1 MGCFLL
7 GLLLPLL
14 SLKPVRVL
22 GAMDSCWDDL
32 GRANRCMPRFE
43 NAVFNRTVIASN
55 VCGSPPEDYC
65 KQTGS
70 SKSCHR
76 CDAMHPSLHH
86 NATYL
91 NDFHNDEEPTWWQS
105 QSMFHGVQYPNSVNL
120 TLHLGKSYEISYIRL
135 KFHTSRP
142 ESFAIYKRTHEGG
155 SWIPYQYYSATCG
168 KTYRRN
174 SKGYLRPGEDEQQAT
189 CTDEFSDISPLT
201 GGNVAFSTLEGRP
214 SAYNFDHSPVLQ
226 REMKIVLTNYYWCK
240 CNGHASECVSNE
252 IVRLVCNCQHN
263 TAGPDSCNCSGRSED
278 CHFDAELYRG
288 TGHGGHCVNCRDG
301 TAGPNCERCKEN
313 FHRSSPKDACLPCN
327 CSVVGSSSLQC
338 GGDGNCI
345 CKLSV
350 TGEKCDSC
358 QPGYHSLTEGGCRPC
373 ACHPAGS
380 VRLCNPL
387 NGQCSCKEN
396 VEGYQCDRG
405 SVALALVLPC
415 VREAKPAG
423 TVSPHRTTAN
433 PAGQAPG
440 KFLGDKL
447 LSYGQLLSLTFKG
460 ESAELLPS
468 FVMLIIEGSGMRMS
482 ARLFP
487 QNKTV
492 TDSHPQQTFVFRF
505 HEGQTGQQIPL
516 SSFEFH
522 RLLSNLTTIKISNAG
537 GHSDTAQLSEVTLV
551 SAAPGM
557 EPPAPWVEECICPQG
572 YVGQFCEFCAPRYKR
587 ETPSGGPFTRCV
599 PCTCNQHGV
608 CDGETGLCQCRD
620 NTVGPTCERC
630 ADGFYGNP
638 LLGTSGDCQ
647 PCPCPHQSSCA
658 VIPDS
663 GEVVCTDCPP
673 GQRGTRCE
681 MCDDGFHGDPVG
693 ARGQSKPCR
702 PCQCS
707 GNVDPN
713 AVGVCD
719 HATGRCLKCLHN
731 TEGDRCERCKDGY
744 YGNALDRETL
754 HKCKP
759 CNCSPSG
766 SVSPSAG
773 CGAQTGQCECLS
785 HVTGRDCGHCE
796 TGFFNLRPGE
806 GCQRCTCN
814 PTGSVSSACH
824 PITGQCLCRPG
835 VDGSAC
841 DSCRKGFFSF
851 SARGCRACNCSPMGS
866 VTMQCHG
873 NGTCLC
879 REGFVGYKCD
889 QCKVNY
895 FHSRATHQ
903 CEECPVCYG
912 LVRDEAAKLKEK
924 LQALEEEL
932 KKYDC
937 QSHRGYEHYPV
948 QREGSLSNSLEDLLA
963 MQNARDAFLNQF
975 MELETSVRT
984 IQERLSNISRDLN
997 CSGAGNDKHCSALSD
1012 TGSSIQAT
1020 QGQLQ
1025 LARET
1030 LDNMVIPH
1038 DLPREPNKWTIL
1050 VNESQV
1056 LAVSQK
1062 SLADYMESIAKKAL
1076 WASKQTLS
1084 LLSTIV
1090 EDHSTESYVRDLAG
1104 QYFDMHEAKANLTE
1118 SVEETLTEAKKTYSS
1133 VQRINTEI
1141 AEVLT
1146 NITDSHREIPLSDAM
1161 RNKTEELDRLSQSK
1175 EELISKAVSELQ
1187 PQIDSMIKSMESVQ
1201 QLDPL
1206 TARASESQ
1214 SLALTSVVKGKEVD
1228 AEASALLKELEGMK
1242 KTWSRKQTQTKVVV
1256 KKMRTVKEKIVVDAK
1271 KKTKQAV
1278 NTVTPAVSNSTQ
1290 ANATAREAQRLA
1302 TEASALKEQI
1312 SLNDHGTGIQCLMQD
1327 ARDAFLNQF
1336 MELETSV
1343 RTIQERLSNISRDLN
1358 CSGAG
1363 NDKHCSALSDTGSS
1377 IQATQGQLQ
1386 LARETLDNM
1395 VIPHDLPREPNKWTI
1410 LVNESQVLA
1419 VSQKSLADY
1428 MESIAKKALWA
1439 SKQTLSL
1446 LSTIVEDHSTESYV
1460 RDLAGQYFDMHEAKA
1475 NLTESVEETLTE
1487 AKKTYS
1493 SVQRINTEIAEV
1505 LTNITDSHREL
1516 TARAS
1521 ESQGLA
1527 LTSVVK
1533 GKEVDAE
1540 ASALLKELEGMKKT
1554 WSRKQ
1559 TQTKVV
1565 VKKMRTVKEKIVVD
1579 AKKKTKQAVNTVT
1592 PAVSNSTQANATARE
1607 AQRLATEA
1615 SADAKAAL
1623 KQTEKSGRMTT
1634 ELNSTVSAVLHEVAA
1649 QEMKAAELKRDMREM
1664 EEIAGSMGDVRED
1677 MKTAKRSLE
1686 SYALVLKDLLAKL
1699 ETSQVNERFES
1710 LLNETETQL
1719 RILQL
1724 GVQSEGLVL
1733 RIQTLQEAAR
1743 QQESQMKEM
1752 EKDIAEILEE
1762 KINLEDIVQNF
1773 PEGCFNRPQTGRQ

>member
-142 ESFAIYKRTHEGG
+142 ESFAIYKRTHKGG
-155 SWIPYQYYSATCG
+155 PWIPYQYYSATCG

-174 SKGYLRPGEDEQQAT
+174 GKGYLRPGEDEQQAT

-226 REMKIVLTNYYWCK
+226 DWVTATDLLISLNRLNTFGDEFFKDPNVLRSYYYAISDFSVGARCK

-263 TAGPDSCNCSGRSED
+263 TAGPDCEKCQPFFHDRPWARATADSANECLPCNCSGRSED

-288 TGHGGHCVNCRDG
+288 TGHGGHCVNCKDG

-327 CSVVGSSSLQC
+327 CSVVEKCDINFPKSSVNNKRQTCPPACPRSSSLQC

-350 TGEKCDSC
+350 TGKKCDSC

-380 VRLCNPL
+380 VGLCNPL

-396 VEGYQCDRG
+396 VEGYQCDR
-405 SVALALVLPC
+405 C
-415 VREAKPAG
+415 KPG
-423 TVSPHRTTAN
+423 TFNLDSLN
-433 PAGQAPG
+433 PAGCTSCFCYGHSAACTSAVQYSAFSITSDFTEDLDGWVGEFSDGSESLLIWKEGEVYLLPYTDEDSGFFKAPG

-447 LSYGQLLSLTFKG
+447 LSYGQPLSLTFKG
-460 ESAELLPS
+460 ESEELLPS
-468 FVMLIIEGSGMRMS
+468 FVTLIIEGSGMRMS

-492 TDSHPQQTFVFRF
+492 TDSHPQQTFVFRL
-505 HEGQTGQQIPL
+505 HEGQAGQQIPL

-522 RLLSNLTTIKISNAG
+522 RLLSNLTSIKISNAG
-537 GHSDTAQLSEVTLV
+537 GHSYTAQLSEVTLV
-551 SAAPGM
+551 SAAPGL

-572 YVGQFCEFCAPRYKR
+572 YVGQFCEFCAPGYKR

-658 VIPDS
+658 VIPDT
-663 GEVVCTDCPP
+663 GEVVCTECPP

-681 MCDDGFHGDPVG
+681 MCDDGFHGDPRGV
-693 ARGQSKPCR
+693 RGQWKPCR

-754 HKCKP
+754 HKCRP

-766 SVSPSAG
+766 SVGPSAG

-824 PITGQCLCRPG
+824 PITGQCSCRPG
-835 VDGSAC
+835 VEGSAC

-895 FHSRATHQ
+895 FHNRATHQ

-997 CSGAGNDKHCSALSD
+997 CSGAGNDKHCSALND

-1104 QYFDMHEAKANLTE
+1104 QFFDMHEAKANLTE
-1118 SVEETLTEAKKTYSS
+1118 SVEETLTEAKKAYSS

-1141 AEVLT
+1141 AVVLT
-1146 NITDSHREIPLSDAM
+1146 KITDSHREIPLSDAM

-1214 SLALTSVVKGKEVD
+1214 SLALASVVKGKEVD

-1242 KTWSRKQTQTKVVV
+1242 KTWNRKQTQTKVAV

-1271 KKTKQAV
+1271 KKTKQAA

-1290 ANATAREAQRLA
+1290 ANATA
-1302 TEASALKEQI
+1302 K
-1312 SLNDHGTGIQCLMQD
+1312 D
-1327 ARDAFLNQF
+1327 
-1336 MELETSV
+1336 
-1343 RTIQERLSNISRDLN
+1343 
-1358 CSGAG
+1358 
-1363 NDKHCSALSDTGSS
+1363 
-1377 IQATQGQLQ
+1377 
-1386 LARETLDNM
+1386 
-1395 VIPHDLPREPNKWTI
+1395 
-1410 LVNESQVLA
+1410 
-1419 VSQKSLADY
+1419 
-1428 MESIAKKALWA
+1428 
-1439 SKQTLSL
+1439 
-1446 LSTIVEDHSTESYV
+1446 
-1460 RDLAGQYFDMHEAKA
+1460 
-1475 NLTESVEETLTE
+1475 
-1487 AKKTYS
+1487 
-1493 SVQRINTEIAEV
+1493 
-1505 LTNITDSHREL
+1505 
-1516 TARAS
+1516 
-1521 ESQGLA
+1521 
-1527 LTSVVK
+1527 
-1533 GKEVDAE
+1533 
-1540 ASALLKELEGMKKT
+1540 
-1554 WSRKQ
+1554 
-1559 TQTKVV
+1559 
-1565 VKKMRTVKEKIVVD
+1565 
-1579 AKKKTKQAVNTVT
+1579 
-1592 PAVSNSTQANATARE
+1592 

-1649 QEMKAAELKRDMREM
+1649 QEMKAAELKRDLREM
-1664 EEIAGSMGDVRED
+1664 EEIAGNMGDVRED
-1677 MKTAKRSLE
+1677 MKTAKLSLE

-1724 GVQSEGLVL
+1724 GVQSEGLGL

-1773 PEGCFNRPQTGRQ
+1773 PEGCFNRPQTGRR

>member
-105 QSMFHGVQYPNSVNL
+105 QSMFHGVQYPDSVNL

-226 REMKIVLTNYYWCK
+226 DWVTATDLLISLNRLNTFGDEFFKDPNVLRSYYYAISDFSVGGRCK
-240 CNGHASECVSNE
+240 CNGHASECVSNK

-263 TAGPDSCNCSGRSED
+263 TAGPDCEKCQPFFHDRPWARATVDSANECLPCNCSGRSED

-380 VRLCNPL
+380 MGLCNPL

-396 VEGYQCDRG
+396 VEGYQCDR
-405 SVALALVLPC
+405 C
-415 VREAKPAG
+415 KPG
-423 TVSPHRTTAN
+423 TFNLDSQN
-433 PAGQAPG
+433 PAGCTSCFCYGHSAACTSAVQYSAFSITSDFTEDLDGWVGEFSDGSESLLIWKEGEVYLLPYTDEDSGFFKAPG
-440 KFLGDKL
+440 KFLGGKL
-447 LSYGQLLSLTFKG
+447 LSYGQPLSLTFKG
-460 ESAELLPS
+460 ESEELLPS
-468 FVMLIIEGSGMRMS
+468 FVTLIIEGSGMRMS

-492 TDSHPQQTFVFRF
+492 TDSHPQQTFVFRL
-505 HEGQTGQQIPL
+505 HEGQAGQQIPL

-522 RLLSNLTTIKISNAG
+522 RLLSNLTAIKISNAG
-537 GHSDTAQLSEVTLV
+537 GHSYTAQLSEVTLV
-551 SAAPGM
+551 SAAPGL

-572 YVGQFCEFCAPRYKR
+572 YVGQFCEFCAPGYKR
-587 ETPSGGPFTRCV
+587 ETPSSGPFTRCV

-658 VIPDS
+658 VIPDT

-681 MCDDGFHGDPVG
+681 MCDDGFHGDPRG
-693 ARGQSKPCR
+693 ARGQWKPCS

-824 PITGQCLCRPG
+824 PITGQCSCRPG
-835 VDGSAC
+835 VEGSAC

-997 CSGAGNDKHCSALSD
+997 CSGAGNDKHCSALND

-1104 QYFDMHEAKANLTE
+1104 QFFDMHEAKANLTE
-1118 SVEETLTEAKKTYSS
+1118 SVVETLTEAKKTYSS

-1141 AEVLT
+1141 AVVLT

-1175 EELISKAVSELQ
+1175 EELISKAMSELQ

-1206 TARASESQ
+1206 TARAGESQ
-1214 SLALTSVVKGKEVD
+1214 SLALASVVKGKEVD

-1242 KTWSRKQTQTKVVV
+1242 KTWSRKQTQTKVAV

-1271 KKTKQAV
+1271 KKTKQA
-1278 NTVTPAVSNSTQ
+1278 
-1290 ANATAREAQRLA
+1290 
-1302 TEASALKEQI
+1302 
-1312 SLNDHGTGIQCLMQD
+1312 
-1327 ARDAFLNQF
+1327 
-1336 MELETSV
+1336 
-1343 RTIQERLSNISRDLN
+1343 
-1358 CSGAG
+1358 
-1363 NDKHCSALSDTGSS
+1363 
-1377 IQATQGQLQ
+1377 
-1386 LARETLDNM
+1386 
-1395 VIPHDLPREPNKWTI
+1395 
-1410 LVNESQVLA
+1410 
-1419 VSQKSLADY
+1419 
-1428 MESIAKKALWA
+1428 AK
-1439 SKQTLSL
+1439 
-1446 LSTIVEDHSTESYV
+1446 
-1460 RDLAGQYFDMHEAKA
+1460 
-1475 NLTESVEETLTE
+1475 
-1487 AKKTYS
+1487 
-1493 SVQRINTEIAEV
+1493 
-1505 LTNITDSHREL
+1505 
-1516 TARAS
+1516 
-1521 ESQGLA
+1521 
-1527 LTSVVK
+1527 
-1533 GKEVDAE
+1533 
-1540 ASALLKELEGMKKT
+1540 
-1554 WSRKQ
+1554 
-1559 TQTKVV
+1559 
-1565 VKKMRTVKEKIVVD
+1565 
-1579 AKKKTKQAVNTVT
+1579 TVT

-1664 EEIAGSMGDVRED
+1664 EEIVGNMGDVRED

-1710 LLNETETQL
+1710 LLNETETQM

>member
-43 NAVFNRTVIASN
+43 NAVFNRTVIVSN

-76 CDAMHPSLHH
+76 CDAMHPGLHH

-214 SAYNFDHSPVLQ
+214 SAYNFDHSPVL
-226 REMKIVLTNYYWCK
+226 
-240 CNGHASECVSNE
+240 
-252 IVRLVCNCQHN
+252 
-263 TAGPDSCNCSGRSED
+263 
-278 CHFDAELYRG
+278 
-288 TGHGGHCVNCRDG
+288 
-301 TAGPNCERCKEN
+301 
-313 FHRSSPKDACLPCN
+313 
-327 CSVVGSSSLQC
+327 
-338 GGDGNCI
+338 
-345 CKLSV
+345 
-350 TGEKCDSC
+350 
-358 QPGYHSLTEGGCRPC
+358 PC

-380 VRLCNPL
+380 VGLCNPL
-387 NGQCSCKEN
+387 NGKCSCKEN
-396 VEGYQCDRG
+396 VEGYQCDR
-405 SVALALVLPC
+405 C
-415 VREAKPAG
+415 KPG
-423 TVSPHRTTAN
+423 TFNLDSQN
-433 PAGQAPG
+433 PAGCTSCFCYGHSAACTSAVQYSAFSITSDFTEG

-447 LSYGQLLSLTFKG
+447 LSYGQPLSLTFKG
-460 ESAELLPS
+460 ESEELLPS
-468 FVMLIIEGSGMRMS
+468 FVTLIIEGSGMRMS

-492 TDSHPQQTFVFRF
+492 TDSHPQQTFVFSIVDYCGDDKIRM
-505 HEGQTGQQIPL
+505 EY
-516 SSFEFH
+516 S
-522 RLLSNLTTIKISNAG
+522 LLVMSRYVFSPT
-537 GHSDTAQLSEVTLV
+537 DTAQLSEVTLV
-551 SAAPGM
+551 SAAPGL
-557 EPPAPWVEECICPQG
+557 EPAAPWVEECICPQG
-572 YVGQFCEFCAPRYKR
+572 YVGQFCEFCAPGYKR

-620 NTVGPTCERC
+620 NTVGSTCERC

-638 LLGTSGDCQ
+638 LIGTSGDCLL
-647 PCPCPHQSSCA
+647 CPCPHQSSCA
-658 VIPDS
+658 VIPDTGEELAVKCVTMVSTVGARGQWKPCRPCQCS
-663 GEVVCTDCPP
+663 GNVDPNAVGVCDHATGRCLKCLHNTEGDRCERCKD
-673 GQRGTRCE
+673 GYYGNALDRETLHKCKRTRCE

-693 ARGQSKPCR
+693 ARGQWKPCRPCQCSGNVDPMPSASVTTRPGAASSVCTTQKETACNCSPSGSVSPSAGCGAQTGQCECLSHVTGRDCGHCETGFFNLRPGEGCQRNHLIETTGSFPGGNERYSLFKLYRDHLEQDAPATPLVQYPVLVTQSQDSVRAAQGSRGQRVTCVVKDSSAFLPGVAGELAVKCVTMVSTVGARGQWKPCRPCQCSGNVDPNAVGVCDHATGRCLKCLHNTEGDRCERCKDGYYGNALDRETLHKCKRTRCEMCDDGFHGDPVGARGQWKPCR

-824 PITGQCLCRPG
+824 PITGQCSCRPG
-835 VDGSAC
+835 VEGSAC
-841 DSCRKGFFSF
+841 DLCRKGFFSF

-879 REGFVGYKCD
+879 REGFVGDKCD

-963 MQNARDAFLNQF
+963 MQNARDAFLKQF

-1175 EELISKAVSELQ
+1175 EELISKAVLELQ

-1206 TARASESQ
+1206 MARASESQ
-1214 SLALTSVVKGKEVD
+1214 SLALASVVKGKEVD

-1242 KTWSRKQTQTKVVV
+1242 KTWSRKQTQTKVAV

-1302 TEASALKEQI
+1302 TEASAI
-1312 SLNDHGTGIQCLMQD
+1312 
-1327 ARDAFLNQF
+1327 
-1336 MELETSV
+1336 
-1343 RTIQERLSNISRDLN
+1343 
-1358 CSGAG
+1358 AG
-1363 NDKHCSALSDTGSS
+1363 NMGDV
-1377 IQATQGQLQ
+1377 
-1386 LARETLDNM
+1386 REDMKTAKRSLD
-1395 VIPHDLPREPNKWTI
+1395 
-1410 LVNESQVLA
+1410 
-1419 VSQKSLADY
+1419 AD
-1428 MESIAKKALWA
+1428 
-1439 SKQTLSL
+1439 
-1446 LSTIVEDHSTESYV
+1446 
-1460 RDLAGQYFDMHEAKA
+1460 G
-1475 NLTESVEETLTE
+1475 ET
-1487 AKKTYS
+1487 
-1493 SVQRINTEIAEV
+1493 
-1505 LTNITDSHREL
+1505 
-1516 TARAS
+1516 
-1521 ESQGLA
+1521 
-1527 LTSVVK
+1527 
-1533 GKEVDAE
+1533 
-1540 ASALLKELEGMKKT
+1540 
-1554 WSRKQ
+1554 
-1559 TQTKVV
+1559 
-1565 VKKMRTVKEKIVVD
+1565 
-1579 AKKKTKQAVNTVT
+1579 
-1592 PAVSNSTQANATARE
+1592 
-1607 AQRLATEA
+1607 
-1615 SADAKAAL
+1615 DAKAAL

-1664 EEIAGSMGDVRED
+1664 EEIAGNMGDVRED

-1724 GVQSEGLVL
+1724 GVQSEGLGL

-1762 KINLEDIVQNF
+1762 KINLEDVVQNF
-1773 PEGCFNRPQTGRQ
+1773 PEGCFNRPQTGRCVAKTETQLRILQLGVQSEGLGLRIQTLQEAARQQESQMKEMEKDIAEILEEKINLEDVVQNFPEGCFNRPQTGRR

>member
-55 VCGSPPEDYC
+55 VCGFPPEDYC

-174 SKGYLRPGEDEQQAT
+174 GKGYLRPGEDEQQAT

-214 SAYNFDHSPVLQ
+214 SAYSFDHSPVLQ
-226 REMKIVLTNYYWCK
+226 DWVTATDLLISLNRLNTFGDEFFKDPNVLRSYYYAISDFSVGGRCK

-263 TAGPDSCNCSGRSED
+263 TTGPDCEKCQPFFHDRPWARATADSANECLPCNCSGRSED

-373 ACHPAGS
+373 VCHPAGS
-380 VRLCNPL
+380 VGLCNPL

-396 VEGYQCDRG
+396 VEGYQCDR
-405 SVALALVLPC
+405 C
-415 VREAKPAG
+415 KPG
-423 TVSPHRTTAN
+423 TFNLDSLN
-433 PAGQAPG
+433 PAGCTSCFCYGHSAACTSAVQYSAFSITSDFTEDLDGWVGEFSDGSESLLIWKEGEVYLLPYTDEDSGFFKAPG

-447 LSYGQLLSLTFKG
+447 LSYGQPLSLTFKG
-460 ESAELLPS
+460 ESEELLPS
-468 FVMLIIEGSGMRMS
+468 FVTLIIEGSGMRMS

-492 TDSHPQQTFVFRF
+492 TDSHPQQTFVFRLN
-505 HEGQTGQQIPL
+505 EGQAGQQIPL

-522 RLLSNLTTIKISNAG
+522 RLLSNLTAIKISNAG
-537 GHSDTAQLSEVTLV
+537 GYSYTAQLSEVTLV
-551 SAAPGM
+551 SAAPGL

-572 YVGQFCEFCAPRYKR
+572 YVGQFCEFCAPGYKR

-630 ADGFYGNP
+630 ANGFYGNP

-658 VIPDS
+658 VIPDT

-673 GQRGTRCE
+673 GQRGNRCE
-681 MCDDGFHGDPVG
+681 MCDDGFHGDPRG
-693 ARGQSKPCR
+693 ARGQWKPCR

-754 HKCKP
+754 HKCNP

-835 VDGSAC
+835 VEGSAC

-879 REGFVGYKCD
+879 QEGFVGYKCD

-997 CSGAGNDKHCSALSD
+997 CSGAGNDKHCSALND

-1030 LDNMVIPH
+1030 LDNMVIPY
-1038 DLPREPNKWTIL
+1038 DLPREPNKWTVL

-1090 EDHSTESYVRDLAG
+1090 EDHSTESYVRDLTG
-1104 QYFDMHEAKANLTE
+1104 QFFDMHEAKANLTE
-1118 SVEETLTEAKKTYSS
+1118 SVVETLTEAKKAYSS

-1214 SLALTSVVKGKEVD
+1214 SLALASVVKGKEVD

-1242 KTWSRKQTQTKVVV
+1242 KTWNRKQTQTKVAV

-1271 KKTKQAV
+1271 KKTKQAA

-1302 TEASALKEQI
+1302 TEAS
-1312 SLNDHGTGIQCLMQD
+1312 T
-1327 ARDAFLNQF
+1327 
-1336 MELETSV
+1336 
-1343 RTIQERLSNISRDLN
+1343 
-1358 CSGAG
+1358 
-1363 NDKHCSALSDTGSS
+1363 
-1377 IQATQGQLQ
+1377 
-1386 LARETLDNM
+1386 
-1395 VIPHDLPREPNKWTI
+1395 
-1410 LVNESQVLA
+1410 
-1419 VSQKSLADY
+1419 
-1428 MESIAKKALWA
+1428 
-1439 SKQTLSL
+1439 
-1446 LSTIVEDHSTESYV
+1446 
-1460 RDLAGQYFDMHEAKA
+1460 
-1475 NLTESVEETLTE
+1475 
-1487 AKKTYS
+1487 
-1493 SVQRINTEIAEV
+1493 
-1505 LTNITDSHREL
+1505 
-1516 TARAS
+1516 
-1521 ESQGLA
+1521 
-1527 LTSVVK
+1527 
-1533 GKEVDAE
+1533 
-1540 ASALLKELEGMKKT
+1540 
-1554 WSRKQ
+1554 
-1559 TQTKVV
+1559 
-1565 VKKMRTVKEKIVVD
+1565 
-1579 AKKKTKQAVNTVT
+1579 
-1592 PAVSNSTQANATARE
+1592 
-1607 AQRLATEA
+1607 
-1615 SADAKAAL
+1615 DAKAAL

-1634 ELNSTVSAVLHEVAA
+1634 ELYSTVSAVLHEVAA
-1649 QEMKAAELKRDMREM
+1649 QEMKAAELKRDLREM
-1664 EEIAGSMGDVRED
+1664 EEIAGNMGDVRED

-1699 ETSQVNERFES
+1699 EISQVNERFES
-1710 LLNETETQL
+1710 LLNETETHL

-1724 GVQSEGLVL
+1724 GVQSEGLGL

-1773 PEGCFNRPQTGRQ
+1773 PEGCFNRPQTGRR

>member
-14 SLKPVRVL
+14 SLKPVCVL

-168 KTYRRN
+168 KTYKRN
-174 SKGYLRPGEDEQQAT
+174 GKGYLRPGEDEQQAT

-226 REMKIVLTNYYWCK
+226 DWVTATDLLISLNRLNTFGDEFFKDPNVLRSYYYAISDFSVGGRCK

-263 TAGPDSCNCSGRSED
+263 TAGPDCEKCQPFFHDRPWARATADSANECLPCNCSSRSED
-278 CHFDAELYRG
+278 CHFDAELYRS

-313 FHRSSPKDACLPCN
+313 FHRSSPKDVCLPCN

-358 QPGYHSLTEGGCRPC
+358 QPGHHSLTEGGCRPC

-380 VRLCNPL
+380 VGLCNPL

-396 VEGYQCDRG
+396 VEGYQCDR
-405 SVALALVLPC
+405 C
-415 VREAKPAG
+415 KPGAFNRD
-423 TVSPHRTTAN
+423 SQN
-433 PAGQAPG
+433 PAGCTSCFCYGHSAACTSAVQYSAFSITSDFTEDLDGWVGEFLDGSESLLIWKEGEVYLLPYTDEDSGFFKAPG

-447 LSYGQLLSLTFKG
+447 LSYGQPLSLTFKG
-460 ESAELLPS
+460 ESEELLPS
-468 FVMLIIEGSGMRMS
+468 FVTLIIEGSGMRMS

-492 TDSHPQQTFVFRF
+492 TDSHPQQTFVFRL
-505 HEGQTGQQIPL
+505 HEGQAGQQIPL

-522 RLLSNLTTIKISNAG
+522 RLLSNITAIKISNAG
-537 GHSDTAQLSEVTLV
+537 GHSYTAQLSEVTLV
-551 SAAPGM
+551 SAAPGL

-572 YVGQFCEFCAPRYKR
+572 YVGQFCEFCAPGYKR

-608 CDGETGLCQCRD
+608 CAGETGLCQCRD

-658 VIPDS
+658 VIPDT

-681 MCDDGFHGDPVG
+681 MCDDGFHGDPLG
-693 ARGQSKPCR
+693 ARGQLKPCR

-713 AVGVCD
+713 AIGVCD
-719 HATGRCLKCLHN
+719 HVTGRCLKCLHN

-744 YGNALDRETL
+744 YGNALDQETL
-754 HKCKP
+754 DKCKP
-759 CNCSPSG
+759 CNCSPPG

-785 HVTGRDCGHCE
+785 HVTGRDCSHCE

-824 PITGQCLCRPG
+824 PITGQCSCRPG
-835 VDGSAC
+835 VEGSAC

-851 SARGCRACNCSPMGS
+851 SARGCRECNCSPMGS

-937 QSHRGYEHYPV
+937 QSHRDYEHYPV

-997 CSGAGNDKHCSALSD
+997 CSGAGNDKHCSALND

-1020 QGQLQ
+1020 QEQLQ

-1104 QYFDMHEAKANLTE
+1104 QFLDMHEAKANLTE
-1118 SVEETLTEAKKTYSS
+1118 SVEETLTEAKKAYSS

-1201 QLDPL
+1201 QLAPL

-1214 SLALTSVVKGKEVD
+1214 SLALASVVKGKEVD

-1242 KTWSRKQTQTKVVV
+1242 KTWSRKQTQTKVAV

-1271 KKTKQAV
+1271 KKTKQAA
-1278 NTVTPAVSNSTQ
+1278 NTVTPAVSSSTQ

-1302 TEASALKEQI
+1302 A
-1312 SLNDHGTGIQCLMQD
+1312 
-1327 ARDAFLNQF
+1327 
-1336 MELETSV
+1336 
-1343 RTIQERLSNISRDLN
+1343 
-1358 CSGAG
+1358 
-1363 NDKHCSALSDTGSS
+1363 
-1377 IQATQGQLQ
+1377 
-1386 LARETLDNM
+1386 
-1395 VIPHDLPREPNKWTI
+1395 
-1410 LVNESQVLA
+1410 
-1419 VSQKSLADY
+1419 
-1428 MESIAKKALWA
+1428 
-1439 SKQTLSL
+1439 
-1446 LSTIVEDHSTESYV
+1446 
-1460 RDLAGQYFDMHEAKA
+1460 
-1475 NLTESVEETLTE
+1475 
-1487 AKKTYS
+1487 
-1493 SVQRINTEIAEV
+1493 
-1505 LTNITDSHREL
+1505 
-1516 TARAS
+1516 
-1521 ESQGLA
+1521 
-1527 LTSVVK
+1527 
-1533 GKEVDAE
+1533 
-1540 ASALLKELEGMKKT
+1540 
-1554 WSRKQ
+1554 
-1559 TQTKVV
+1559 
-1565 VKKMRTVKEKIVVD
+1565 
-1579 AKKKTKQAVNTVT
+1579 
-1592 PAVSNSTQANATARE
+1592 
-1607 AQRLATEA
+1607 EA

-1623 KQTEKSGRMTT
+1623 KHTEKSGRMMT

-1649 QEMKAAELKRDMREM
+1649 QEMKAAELQRGMREM
-1664 EEIAGSMGDVRED
+1664 KEIAGNMGDVRED

-1710 LLNETETQL
+1710 ILNETETQL
-1719 RILQL
+1719 RILRL
-1724 GVQSEGLVL
+1724 GVQSEGLGL

-1773 PEGCFNRPQTGRQ
+1773 PEGCFNRPQTGRR

>member
-1 MGCFLL
+1 MYSYCKS
-7 GLLLPLL
+7 LPL
-14 SLKPVRVL
+14 
-22 GAMDSCWDDL
+22 DS
-32 GRANRCMPRFE
+32 A
-43 NAVFNRTVIASN
+43 
-55 VCGSPPEDYC
+55 
-65 KQTGS
+65 
-70 SKSCHR
+70 
-76 CDAMHPSLHH
+76 
-86 NATYL
+86 
-91 NDFHNDEEPTWWQS
+91 
-105 QSMFHGVQYPNSVNL
+105 
-120 TLHLGKSYEISYIRL
+120 
-135 KFHTSRP
+135 
-142 ESFAIYKRTHEGG
+142 
-155 SWIPYQYYSATCG
+155 
-168 KTYRRN
+168 
-174 SKGYLRPGEDEQQAT
+174 
-189 CTDEFSDISPLT
+189 
-201 GGNVAFSTLEGRP
+201 
-214 SAYNFDHSPVLQ
+214 
-226 REMKIVLTNYYWCK
+226 
-240 CNGHASECVSNE
+240 
-252 IVRLVCNCQHN
+252 
-263 TAGPDSCNCSGRSED
+263 CNCSGRSED

-358 QPGYHSLTEGGCRPC
+358 QPGYYSLTEGGCRPC

-380 VRLCNPL
+380 VGLCNPL

-396 VEGYQCDRG
+396 VEGYQCDR
-405 SVALALVLPC
+405 C
-415 VREAKPAG
+415 KPG
-423 TVSPHRTTAN
+423 TFNLDSQN
-433 PAGQAPG
+433 PAGCTSC
-440 KFLGDKL
+440 FC
-447 LSYGQLLSLTFKG
+447 Y
-460 ESAELLPS
+460 
-468 FVMLIIEGSGMRMS
+468 
-482 ARLFP
+482 
-487 QNKTV
+487 
-492 TDSHPQQTFVFRF
+492 
-505 HEGQTGQQIPL
+505 
-516 SSFEFH
+516 
-522 RLLSNLTTIKISNAG
+522 
-537 GHSDTAQLSEVTLV
+537 GHSAACT
-551 SAAPGM
+551 SAVQYSAFS
-557 EPPAPWVEECICPQG
+557 I
-572 YVGQFCEFCAPRYKR
+572 
-587 ETPSGGPFTRCV
+587 TSDFT
-599 PCTCNQHGV
+599 
-608 CDGETGLCQCRD
+608 E
-620 NTVGPTCERC
+620 
-630 ADGFYGNP
+630 
-638 LLGTSGDCQ
+638 
-647 PCPCPHQSSCA
+647 
-658 VIPDS
+658 
-663 GEVVCTDCPP
+663 
-673 GQRGTRCE
+673 
-681 MCDDGFHGDPVG
+681 
-693 ARGQSKPCR
+693 
-702 PCQCS
+702 
-707 GNVDPN
+707 
-713 AVGVCD
+713 
-719 HATGRCLKCLHN
+719 
-731 TEGDRCERCKDGY
+731 
-744 YGNALDRETL
+744 
-754 HKCKP
+754 
-759 CNCSPSG
+759 
-766 SVSPSAG
+766 
-773 CGAQTGQCECLS
+773 
-785 HVTGRDCGHCE
+785 
-796 TGFFNLRPGE
+796 
-806 GCQRCTCN
+806 
-814 PTGSVSSACH
+814 
-824 PITGQCLCRPG
+824 
-835 VDGSAC
+835 
-841 DSCRKGFFSF
+841 
-851 SARGCRACNCSPMGS
+851 ACNCSPMGS

-1056 LAVSQK
+1056 LAV
-1062 SLADYMESIAKKAL
+1062 
-1076 WASKQTLS
+1076 
-1084 LLSTIV
+1084 
-1090 EDHSTESYVRDLAG
+1090 R
-1104 QYFDMHEAKANLTE
+1104 YFDMHEAKANLTE

-1146 NITDSHREIPLSDAM
+1146 NITDSHRD
-1161 RNKTEELDRLSQSK
+1161 
-1175 EELISKAVSELQ
+1175 
-1187 PQIDSMIKSMESVQ
+1187 
-1201 QLDPL
+1201 
-1206 TARASESQ
+1206 
-1214 SLALTSVVKGKEVD
+1214 
-1228 AEASALLKELEGMK
+1228 
-1242 KTWSRKQTQTKVVV
+1242 
-1256 KKMRTVKEKIVVDAK
+1256 
-1271 KKTKQAV
+1271 
-1278 NTVTPAVSNSTQ
+1278 
-1290 ANATAREAQRLA
+1290 
-1302 TEASALKEQI
+1302 
-1312 SLNDHGTGIQCLMQD
+1312 
-1327 ARDAFLNQF
+1327 
-1336 MELETSV
+1336 
-1343 RTIQERLSNISRDLN
+1343 
-1358 CSGAG
+1358 
-1363 NDKHCSALSDTGSS
+1363 
-1377 IQATQGQLQ
+1377 
-1386 LARETLDNM
+1386 
-1395 VIPHDLPREPNKWTI
+1395 
-1410 LVNESQVLA
+1410 
-1419 VSQKSLADY
+1419 
-1428 MESIAKKALWA
+1428 
-1439 SKQTLSL
+1439 
-1446 LSTIVEDHSTESYV
+1446 
-1460 RDLAGQYFDMHEAKA
+1460 
-1475 NLTESVEETLTE
+1475 
-1487 AKKTYS
+1487 
-1493 SVQRINTEIAEV
+1493 
-1505 LTNITDSHREL
+1505 L

-1559 TQTKVV
+1559 TQTKVA

-1664 EEIAGSMGDVRED
+1664 EEIAGNMGDVRED

-1724 GVQSEGLVL
+1724 GVQSEGLGL
-1733 RIQTLQEAAR
+1733 RIQTLQEAVR